1 MDQKLAESIESRPW
15 SLDVGATSFGTSNA
29 WNQLEI
35 HVTFF
40 FQRQKAGVCVC
51 VSPPPKKKNSKNACP
66 ARNFQRSI
74 FAKKKSCKD
83 SKQNSPS
90 FLNSVSSRPRLL
102 NRWSWRSP
110 NLPGFVEVFVPGVFV
125 CIADRPVDVPPSCAG
140 SGVSEVAK
148 TVASLMFFLVE
159 IKWSM
164 TFWSNSID
172 VKIISI
178 AMAGNS
184 RKKAAMVDARPF
196 LVK

>member
-51 VSPPPKKKNSKNACP
+51 VSPPQKKKLKKCMSSAKLSKVHFC
-66 ARNFQRSI
+66 Q
-74 FAKKKSCKD
+74 KKSCKD

>member
-74 FAKKKSCKD
+74 FAKKKAAKTP
-83 SKQNSPS
+83 SKTHLPFSTQWALGPACWTGGAGGAPTFLASLRFSSLGFS
-90 FLNSVSSRPRLL
+90 FASLTDPLTCRLPAQVRGFQKWLKRLL
-102 NRWSWRSP
+102 H
-110 NLPGFVEVFVPGVFV
+110 
-125 CIADRPVDVPPSCAG
+125 SC
-140 SGVSEVAK
+140 
-148 TVASLMFFLVE
+148 FFWW
-159 IKWSM
+159 K
-164 TFWSNSID
+164 
-172 VKIISI
+172 
-178 AMAGNS
+178 
-184 RKKAAMVDARPF
+184 
-196 LVK
+196 